1 LPMIVDLIF
10 DKAVEEQKFIS
21 LYSSLCNAQTEEEK
35 KVPNSTRPFRLAI
48 IKKCQTTFE
57 RSTKNLTEEAIES
70 TQKEIDEETK
80 KEGKDEKK
88 LKELQERLE
97 ELLGKEKRRML
108 GTIR

>member
-1 LPMIVDLIF
+1 MIVDLIF

-21 LYSSLCNAQTEEEK
+21 LYSALCNAQTEEEK

-57 RSTKNLTEEAIES
+57 RSTKNSTEEAIES

-80 KEGKDEKK
+80 KEGKDVF
-88 LKELQERLE
+88 LLFVL
-97 ELLGKEKRRML
+97 LVWLVVFLGKEKRRML